1 MNSLAH
7 MIRRRQLAVSVATS
21 SMLHKLQLFQLL
33 QLLQLLWAAGA
44 SARPLGQLGL

>member
-7 MIRRRQLAVSVATS
+7 MTRRRQLAVRAVTS
-21 SMLHKLQLFQLL
+21 SMLHKLQLFTLL
-33 QLLQLLWAAGA
+33 QLLGAAGA